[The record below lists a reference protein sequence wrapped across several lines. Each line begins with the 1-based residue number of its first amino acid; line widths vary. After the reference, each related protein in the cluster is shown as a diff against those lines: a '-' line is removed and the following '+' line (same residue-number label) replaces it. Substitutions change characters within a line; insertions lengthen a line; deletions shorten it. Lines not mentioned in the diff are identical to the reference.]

1 MKLILTYFSLIFLLI
16 FTACQKVIE
25 FNGEITEPLVVVNS
39 LATPDSVVSAQVSL
53 SRFFLSSQSTFNLI
67 DTANVVLYVNG
78 ALKETLKNKTNGVYV
93 GTYKP
98 LVNDTVSLIVQIAGK
113 KVVSCGSRIMSKVSI
128 ISVDT
133 SSMLTGNNVPIVSYS
148 VSGTGAAIPDTIGY
162 SKERKLSF
170 ILNFSDNTALKNY
183 YRLQLTNKTISGSK
197 ISYNY
202 SFNFDDIVSGNN
214 NQDNVGPPTSLVSN
228 KYNVFNDDL
237 FNGKQY
243 PLKFSMTY
251 SKNVYLPGHYK
262 SQPAREVYINLQSI
276 SRSYYLYL
284 QTRAGIK
291 TNTFFAEPVQVYTN
305 VDGGTGIM
313 GSYTSNVVKF
323 TL

>member
-1 MKLILTYFSLIFLLI
+1 MKLKQLYFYLIFILVGI
-16 FTACQKVIE
+16 GCQKVIE

-39 LATPDSVVSAQVSL
+39 LVTPDSIVSAQVSL

-67 DTANVVLYVNG
+67 DTANVALYVNG
-78 ALKETLKNKTNGVYV
+78 VLKETLTNKSNGVYI

-98 LVNDTVSLIVQIAGK
+98 LVNDSVSLMVQVAGK
-113 KVVSCGSRIMSKVSI
+113 KAVSCGSTILSKVSI

-133 SSMLTGNNVPIVSYS
+133 SSILTGNNIPIVSYT
-148 VSGTGAAIPDTIGY
+148 VSGTGASIPDTIGY
-162 SKERKLSF
+162 TKERKLSF
-170 ILNFSDNTALKNY
+170 VLNFSDNAAARNY
-183 YRLQLTNKTISGSK
+183 YRLSLTNKTTSGSK
-197 ISYNY
+197 VSYSY

-228 KYNVFNDDL
+228 KFNVFNDDL
-237 FNGKQY
+237 FNAKQY

-251 SKNVYLPGHYK
+251 SKNVYLPGHSK